1 MGEGKKK
8 REKSK
13 KSVDKAGMFWYS
25 NQALERRVLET
36 GKCGWENAA
45 ALKKVLDKRE
55 SVRYNNRVRLSG
67 KRCWTEGWKE
77 KLPKL
82 LKKVLD
88 KLNSLW

>member
-1 MGEGKKK
+1 MGCVKISLK
-8 REKSK
+8 KSK

-36 GKCGWENAA
+36 GKRGWENAA

-67 KRCWTEGWKE
+67 KRCWTEGLEGKTSETSE
-77 KLPKL
+77 KKCLT
-82 LKKVLD
+82 
-88 KLNSLW
+88 N